1 MPWNEVSVMDQRRE
15 FVRLAL
21 QEGVNRREL
30 CRRFGISPDIG
41 YKWLRRWHAGDHEL
55 ADRPCRPKRM
65 PKRSEPAVEAR
76 VLAVRDKH
84 PAWGARKIA
93 HCLKRNGQAV
103 PAPSTV
109 HQILC
114 RNDRVLP
121 SEKASPSPSGHR
133 FEKEAPNQLWQM
145 DFKGHMPLANGARCH
160 PLTMVDDHSRYAL
173 CLKACANE
181 QRPGVQAHL
190 TDTFRRYGLPEAF
203 YIDNGSPWG
212 DTSGVRWTALKV
224 WLLRLGIRV
233 VHARPRHPQGRGKN
247 ERFHR
252 TLKAEVF
259 ALRTFRTLTEVQRG
273 LDDWRMLY
281 NLERPH
287 ESLGMGVPAD
297 RYRPS
302 SRAMPERVPQV
313 QYNAGETLRTVS
325 STRSYIAFK
334 GQMWKVPQAFC
345 GEQLAVRPLDR
356 DGHYGIFFASW
367 QVASIDLT
375 NGQPVSDVSEQ
386 VSAMSPV

>member
-1 MPWNEVSVMDQRRE
+1 MPWSEVSVTDQRRE

-21 QEGVNRREL
+21 QEGANRREL
-30 CRRFGISPDIG
+30 CRRFGISPDVG
-41 YKWLRRWHAGDHEL
+41 YKWLRRWQAGDREL
-55 ADRPCRPKRM
+55 LNQSRRPKTM
-65 PKRSEPAVEAR
+65 PKRSATAVEAQ
-76 VLAVRDKH
+76 VVAVRDKH

-93 HCLKRNGQAV
+93 HCLERGGQPV
-103 PAPSTV
+103 PVASTV
-109 HQILC
+109 HRILC
-114 RNDRVLP
+114 RHDRIKP
-121 SEKASPSPSGHR
+121 SEQAPPSPPGHR

-145 DFKGHMPLANGARCH
+145 DFKGHMPLSNGTRCH
-160 PLTMVDDHSRYAL
+160 PLTMIDDHSRYAL

-181 QRPGVQAHL
+181 QRPGVQKHL
-190 TDTFRRYGLPEAF
+190 TETFRCYGLPDAF

-212 DTSGVRWTALKV
+212 DTSGARWTALKV
-224 WLLRLGIRV
+224 WLLKLGIRV
-233 VHARPRHPQGRGKN
+233 VHARPCHPQGRGKN

-252 TLKAEVF
+252 SLNAEVF
-259 ALRTFRTLTEVQRG
+259 ALRSFRTLPEVQRA
-273 LDDWRMLY
+273 LDGWRTLY

-287 ESLGMGVPAD
+287 EGLGMAVPAD

-302 SRAMPERVPQV
+302 SRAMPHRIPKVE
-313 QYNAGETLRTVS
+313 YETGEIVRTVS
-325 STRSYIAFK
+325 STRSYVAFQ

-345 GEQLAVRPLDR
+345 GERLAIRPLDR

-375 NGQPVSDVSEQ
+375 AGQPVSDVSEQ

>member
-41 YKWLRRWHAGDHEL
+41 YKWLRRWHGGDHEL
-55 ADRPCRPKRM
+55 ADRSRRPKSM
-65 PKRSEPAVEAR
+65 PKRSVPEIEAR

-93 HCLKRNGQAV
+93 HCLKRGGQTV
-103 PAPSTV
+103 PVPSTV

-114 RNDRVLP
+114 RNERIKP
-121 SEKASPSPSGHR
+121 SEKTPSSPSGHR
-133 FEKEAPNQLWQM
+133 FEKDAPNQLWQM
-145 DFKGHMPLANGARCH
+145 DFKGHMPLANGTRCH

-181 QRPGVQAHL
+181 QPPDVQKHL

-203 YIDNGSPWG
+203 YLDNGSPWG
-212 DTSGVRWTALKV
+212 DTSGARWTALKV
-224 WLLRLGIRV
+224 WLLKLGVRV

-252 TLKAEVF
+252 SLKAEVF
-259 ALRTFRTLTEVQRG
+259 ALRTFRTLAEVQHA
-273 LDDWRMLY
+273 LDNWRTIY

-287 ESLGMGVPAD
+287 DSLGMGTPAE

-313 QYNAGETLRTVS
+313 QYDAGEIVRAVS

-345 GEQLAVRPLDR
+345 GEQLAIRPLDR
-356 DGHYGIFFASW
+356 DGRYGIFFASW

-375 NGQPVSDVSEQ
+375 RGQTVSDVSEQ
-386 VSAMSPV
+386 PSAMSPV